1 MKKTKEAV
9 KMAAKLCAKKTRG
22 RPKGSKNKNRKEI
35 VKSAVVVNSAP
46 KKRGRP
52 RKNPEAP
59 VVVKTQPQNSG
70 EKRGRGRPRKNPEG
84 LVTVKIVATSAT
96 PSGSEGQKKRGRPK
110 KSDQIAAAREEM
122 LQKDS
127 VLENLTIKRGRPSK
141 EDRVKTELD
150 EKFEK
155 EKELFNKT
163 FKDEGSTY
171 VQIPTL
177 AELEYQKTQEIK
189 TTEHEKIIA
198 DEIER
203 QKEKSF
209 RFKMTNN
216 SVPKP
221 NLNKHEDAFYIKHTT
236 EGREITLLVNVG
248 DKVLV
253 EYPQNWRRTEV
264 WVIDEISDNGNIR
277 LKNWENSYYGAI
289 NFITGPTIYGLKI
302 KKEMKKGK

>member
-1 MKKTKEAV
+1 
-9 KMAAKLCAKKTRG
+9 MAAKKTRG

-35 VKSAVVVNSAP
+35 VKSAVVINSAP

-59 VVVKTQPQNSG
+59 VAVKTQPQNSG

-84 LVTVKIVATSAT
+84 LVNVKIVATSAT
-96 PSGSEGQKKRGRPK
+96 PSGSEGQKKRGRPRK
-110 KSDQIAAAREEM
+110 TDQIAAAREEM

-141 EDRVKTELD
+141 EDKVKSELD

-163 FKDEGSTY
+163 YKFEDSTY
-171 VQIPTL
+171 VQVPTI
-177 AELEYQKTQEIK
+177 AELEYQKNQEVK
-189 TTEHEKIIA
+189 TTTHELIIA
-198 DEIER
+198 EEIER
-203 QKEKSF
+203 QKEKGF
-209 RFKMTNN
+209 RYKMSSN

-221 NLNKHEDAFYIKHTT
+221 NLNKHEDAFYINNTP
-236 EGREITLLVNVG
+236 EGREITLLVDVG

-264 WVIDEISDNGNIR
+264 WIIDEVSDNGNIR
-277 LKNWENSYYGAI
+277 LKNFENSYYGAT
-289 NFITGPTIYGLKI
+289 NYITGPTVYGLKI

>member
-9 KMAAKLCAKKTRG
+9 KMAAKNKTRG

-35 VKSAVVVNSAP
+35 MKGAVVVNSAP

-52 RKNPEAP
+52 RKNPEAAVTVKVQP
-59 VVVKTQPQNSG
+59 VNSG

-84 LVTVKIVATSAT
+84 LVVVKPIVNTSTETVSDA
-96 PSGSEGQKKRGRPK
+96 PKKRGRPRK
-110 KSDQIAAAREEM
+110 VDQIAAAREEM
-122 LQKDS
+122 LQKES
-127 VLENLTIKRGRPSK
+127 TVLDNLTIKRGRPSK
-141 EDRVKTELD
+141 EDSIKKDLD

-177 AELEYQKTQEIK
+177 AEVEYQKNQEVK
-189 TTEHEKIIA
+189 TTEHELVIA
-198 DEIER
+198 EELER
-203 QKEKSF
+203 QKDKSF

-221 NLNKHEDAFYIKHTT
+221 NLNKHEDAFYIKHTP
-236 EGREITLLVNVG
+236 EGREITLLVDVG
-248 DKVLV
+248 DKILV
-253 EYPQNWRRTEV
+253 EYPQNWRRTEL
-264 WVIDEISDNGNIR
+264 WVIDEVSDNGNIR
-277 LKNWENSYYGAI
+277 LKNFENNYYGAI
-289 NFITGPTIYGLKI
+289 NFITGPTVYGLKI
-302 KKEMKKGK
+302 KKEFTKKGK